1 MKTFFLTVVV
11 SLLAFLGLPGMALA
25 NTCAPA
31 ITQGT
36 APADYNDYCWLDF
49 SGYNDTTA
57 RSASGQPFSFTLP
70 DLSVISMTL
79 KTTLN
84 VGSGTALVT
93 KPVPSWSG
101 AAFGNTAFIGI
112 PGQSILYSAM
122 NNTTVTVALSGITV
136 VPPPGGTGIAKYAI
150 IVGDGESSNEN
161 ETLSFTTNADAWIQ
175 LSKIQNGASLLY
187 PALAGVGTTTVTET
201 GAAGTMGSYVF
212 GSFNNPTSISSTFK
226 AGGLQGFIVG
236 VRYASISVVSR
247 IVGQRYNAP
256 DQFTY
261 AVKSPSGSAM
271 VSGTTSGTAL
281 NGFSVAGLPTIAASY
296 PFVIDEVMA
305 SGSTGALANYTV
317 SLTCTNANAAST
329 TPLPTN
335 ALGASY
341 TIPSLQYGDAVSCV
355 FTNTP
360 IFAPVI
366 GTVYEDANH
375 NFSQDGTET
384 GTGVSG
390 LYVKL
395 AASASG
401 VCQSPALQAA
411 LVTPSTGGYSLPAVP
426 PGNYCLI
433 LDTNSTLGDIT
444 PGLPAGW
451 LGTENSSG
459 LMQFSVASFPPET
472 PQNLGLYHGSKL
484 NSTVFADTGVGSGG
498 IANNG
503 VKDGTELGISGV
515 TVSATAGASVVASTS
530 TAGDG
535 TYTLWIPYSVS
546 GTVTVTPALPSGY
559 VATGGSAGTTSMD
572 GGSYSRP
579 NVIYT
584 APAVAGKIY
593 TGVNFGA
600 VPPNTLAPNG
610 QQTALPGTV
619 VFYAHTFYAGSGGQV
634 TFALSNA
641 AIPSSLPWT
650 QVLYRDS
657 NCSGALNAA
666 EPQVIA
672 SLTTTAGQTICLI
685 VKQFVPAGATF
696 GAQNTTTLS
705 AVLSYTSASPALSS
719 APLTVIDVT
728 TVGDVDA
735 LTLNKR
741 VSNITQGGPVG
752 ITVSAKPGDT
762 LQYTLT
768 AVNNGG
774 TALSTLLINDATP
787 AFTTYLSAACPVILP
802 AVITACTVSVQPAV
816 GAPGNVQW
824 TFNGALA
831 ASGQLAVTYQVKLN
845 Q

>member
-1 MKTFFLTVVV
+1 MKHFFLTVVV

-31 ITQGT
+31 ATRGT
-36 APADYNDYCWLDF
+36 APVDYKDYCWLDF

-122 NNTTVTVALSGITV
+122 NNTTVTVVLSGITV
-136 VPPPGGTGIAKYAI
+136 APPPGGTGIAKYAI

-175 LSKIQNGASLLY
+175 LSKVQNGASLLY
-187 PALAGVGTTTVTET
+187 PSLAGVGTKTVTET
-201 GAAGTMGSYVF
+201 GVAGTVGSYVF
-212 GSFNNPTSISSTFK
+212 GSFNNPTSISSKFK

-236 VRYASISVVSR
+236 VRYASISVVSQ

-261 AVKSPSGSAM
+261 AVKSPSGAAM

-375 NFSQDGTET
+375 NFSQDGAET

-459 LMQFSVASFPPET
+459 LMQFSVVSFPPET

-484 NSTVFADTGVGSGG
+484 NSTVFADTGVGSGV
-498 IANNG
+498 ANNG
-503 VKDGTELGISGV
+503 VKDGTEPGISGV

-535 TYTLWIPYSVS
+535 TYTLWIPHSVS

-559 VATGGSAGTTSMD
+559 VATGGSAGTTSTD

-584 APAVAGKIY
+584 APAIAGKIY

-610 QQTALPGTV
+610 EQTALPGTV

-634 TFALSNA
+634 AFALSHA

-657 NCSGALNAA
+657 NCSGALDAA
-666 EPQVIA
+666 EPQLIA
-672 SLTTTAGQTICLI
+672 SVTTTAGQTLCLI

-705 AVLSYTSASPALSS
+705 AVLSYTGASPALSGT
-719 APLTVIDVT
+719 PLTVIDVT
-728 TVGDVDA
+728 TVGELSA
-735 LTLNKR
+735 LALSKR
-741 VSNITQGGPVG
+741 VSNLTQGGPAG
-752 ITVSAKPGDT
+752 ISANARPGDT

-774 TALSTLLINDATP
+774 TPLSSLVINDATP
-787 AFTTYLSAACPVILP
+787 AFTTYLSAACPVVLP
-802 AVITACTVSVQPAV
+802 AAITACSVAVQPTV
-816 GAPGNVQW
+816 GAPGDVQW
-824 TFNGALA
+824 TFNGSLA